1 MHSYRDT
8 FFLGDDELEEELGVV
23 HGPKFKDT
31 VTTGSRYH
39 IILVEFM
46 CGRWVW
52 LKLTW
57 W

>member
-1 MHSYRDT
+1 MHRYRNT
-8 FFLGDDELEEELGVV
+8 FFLGDNKLEEELGVV

-39 IILVEFM
+39 IVLVEFM

-52 LKLTW
+52 LKLAW